1 MDRRVMVIL
10 AEGFEEGETTTIID
24 VLRRA
29 GFETHAVSLTGELVT
44 GAHGMRLMA
53 DRILDSEG
61 FRDYDM
67 IVLPGGWGAADN
79 MAADSRLTELLRWYA
94 AQPEKYVAAMCAAP
108 GVLAKAGITAGKT
121 VTSYPGPSWS
131 LSLKMPAISPTPW
144 PLTIT
149 SSPAGAL
156 PPLCPL
162 PLRWWISWA
171 GTAPLSRSVSSTG
184 HSRNTMTDPHGA

>member
-1 MDRRVMVIL
+1 MDQRVMVIL
-10 AEGFEEGETTTIID
+10 AEGFEEGKPLPSSMYCGGRGLKPMRSALPGSWSPAPT
-24 VLRRA
+24 
-29 GFETHAVSLTGELVT
+29 
-44 GAHGMRLMA
+44 GMRLMA

-121 VTSYPGPSWS
+121 VTSYPGPK
-131 LSLKMPAISPTPW
+131 LE
-144 PLTIT
+144 PLFEDARYITDTVAFDDHLIT
-149 SSPAGAL
+149 SRGPATAL
-156 PPLCPL
+156 PFAFCAGGSAGRGQRLYQGSFPL
-162 PLRWWISWA
+162 P
-171 GTAPLSRSVSSTG
+171 GTQG
-184 HSRNTMTDPHGA
+184 IQ